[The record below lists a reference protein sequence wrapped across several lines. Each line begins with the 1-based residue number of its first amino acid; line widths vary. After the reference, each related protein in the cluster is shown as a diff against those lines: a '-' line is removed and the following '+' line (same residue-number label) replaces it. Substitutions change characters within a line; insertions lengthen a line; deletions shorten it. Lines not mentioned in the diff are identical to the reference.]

1 MGRNVPHTEL
11 DSAYKASRQAN
22 IILDLMQQFI
32 VRKVLLGD
40 AQVCLFWILNRIK
53 RTNTFIRNRTHAI
66 SRTFSDAEIFY
77 IPTSKNPADLA
88 TKFRAGFEDA
98 YLQLA
103 DGQPF
108 RVGPDFMAKGLQAAI
123 DEKLITNITEM
134 SFELQAKRAARNQ
147 LLDPGADGVQATDVI
162 TPSEMVFL
170 AAIGDIPA
178 EDMTHQVIQYHHDN
192 TTSVLLCTDNE
203 KPIEIP
209 AIIPEDSSISK
220 KIAERLS
227 SSNYI
232 ISPIRKS

>member
-1 MGRNVPHTEL
+1 MASRGFPIKGFAHPKQATLIVYFDAGHEGEMFLFHLQYETDIPGKYHTELLFSSHCLVPMGRNVPHSEL
-11 DSAYKASRQAN
+11 NSAYRASRQAN

-108 RVGPDFMAKGLQAAI
+108 RVGPDFMAKGYNASA
-123 DEKLITNITEM
+123 
-134 SFELQAKRAARNQ
+134 
-147 LLDPGADGVQATDVI
+147 
-162 TPSEMVFL
+162 
-170 AAIGDIPA
+170 
-178 EDMTHQVIQYHHDN
+178 
-192 TTSVLLCTDNE
+192 
-203 KPIEIP
+203 
-209 AIIPEDSSISK
+209 
-220 KIAERLS
+220 
-227 SSNYI
+227 
-232 ISPIRKS
+232 

>member
-11 DSAYKASRQAN
+11 DSAYRASRQAN

-134 SFELQAKRAARNQ
+134 SFELQAKRAAGNQ

-162 TPSEMVFL
+162 TPSELVFL
-170 AAIGDIPA
+170 AAIGEIPA
-178 EDMTHQVIQYHHDN
+178 EDMTHHANPVQP
-192 TTSVLLCTDNE
+192 C
-203 KPIEIP
+203 P
-209 AIIPEDSSISK
+209 
-220 KIAERLS
+220 
-227 SSNYI
+227 
-232 ISPIRKS
+232 